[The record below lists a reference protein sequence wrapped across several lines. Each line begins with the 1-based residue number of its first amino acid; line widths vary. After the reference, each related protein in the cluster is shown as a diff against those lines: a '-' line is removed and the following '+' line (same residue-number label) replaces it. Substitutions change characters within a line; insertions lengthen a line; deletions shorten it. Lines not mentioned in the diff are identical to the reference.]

1 MNDKTRGLIQSIAGI
16 YIIYLGIQLLTN
28 PDRPDNYI
36 VFMIIG
42 VVFII
47 AGAGIVF
54 LRMRSIF
61 TVPQEEQM
69 DNEDDDTERADF
81 ADEGDGTK
89 VAIEESQIIDE
100 VSEVGSSTDMGDM
113 DDGE

>member
-36 VFMIIG
+36 IFMIIG
-42 VVFII
+42 VVFVI

-54 LRMRSIF
+54 LRMRSVF
-61 TVPQEEQM
+61 TVSQEEQM
-69 DNEDDDTERADF
+69 GDEDDDTESNEVE
-81 ADEGDGTK
+81 DESDDAK
-89 VAIEESQIIDE
+89 VAIEESQVIDE
-100 VSEVGSSTDMGDM
+100 VSEVDASVDMCDM